1 MKEPNKQLFLV
12 TVAFAIS
19 FAVWGLLGALA
30 PIFKRELGITQ
41 TQVALMVS
49 VPVLL
54 GSMGR
59 IVMGVLADRYGGR
72 LIMTALLVASLV
84 PTLGIALSDRYGQLL
99 LWGFLLGIAGSSFAV
114 GVAFTSKWFSAEK
127 QGVALGIF
135 GAGNIGQSAA
145 VYFAP
150 LLADRFG
157 AWQPVF
163 VIFGAISVIWG
174 VIFWVAA
181 RDARPGVS
189 KPLGEMVSVLGRA
202 PMAWLL
208 SLFYFATFGGFV
220 AMGVYLPTLLTVR
233 YDLPLADAGFRT
245 AGFVLVATLA
255 RPIGGWLS
263 DRFGGARILAGVL
276 LLAVISAILLVP
288 ASFQTFTIG
297 ALTLALLL
305 GLGNGAVFKLV
316 PEYFPQETGTVTGLV
331 GAFGGL
337 GGFFPPLVLGILYD
351 VTGHFSFGFLAL
363 AAYLFACGLI
373 ALYLVATHSA
383 AGSVFQGA
391 SKLPDEK
398 RD

>member
-208 SLFYFATFGGFV
+208 SLFYFVTFGGFV